1 MARSARRAWLARL
14 VPLGAWLITVV
25 LRLLRLTTRP
35 RLLHDGGLYARWQ
48 AGERFI
54 LAFWHEQLVLM
65 PCFAVGARGRWPR
78 IAILISQHR
87 DGDLI
92 ARAVAPLG
100 VDVVRG
106 SSTRGGA
113 AGLRRMLRAYR
124 DGANLAWTPDGPRGP
139 RRVAKGGIVQA
150 ARATGALIVPIGAA
164 ARWHGRLGSWD
175 RMVLPYPGSRVVYVV
190 GTPIAVAADAS
201 PEDVE
206 AARAAVERELGRAS
220 AEAELAVA
228 S

>member
-1 MARSARRAWLARL
+1 MPRSARRAWLARL

-25 LRLLRLTTRP
+25 LRLLRRTTRP

-48 AGERFI
+48 TGERFI

-65 PCFAVGARGRWPR
+65 PCFGRWPR

-92 ARAVAPLG
+92 ARAVEPLG
-100 VDVVRG
+100 IDVVRG

-124 DGANLAWTPDGPRGP
+124 AGASLAWTPDGPRGP
-139 RRVAKGGIVQA
+139 RRIAKGGIVQA
-150 ARATGALIVPIGAA
+150 ARATGALIVPVGAA
-164 ARWHGRLGSWD
+164 ARWHRRLGSWD
-175 RMVLPYPGSRVVYVV
+175 RMIVPYPGSRVVYVV
-190 GTPIAVAADAS
+190 GAPIAVADDAT
-201 PEDVE
+201 PEAME
-206 AARAAVERELGRAS
+206 AARAALERELERAS
-220 AEAELAVA
+220 ADAEHAVA